1 MSFLLDSRPFSR
13 VDGDDFPASCSC
25 WTHLS
30 RQRSSPLDEVEHR
43 QHGEGPIGI
52 LCQTAIAHLG
62 KAPQALQGQE
72 RVLDLGAHTRLAP
85 VRFLVGFGQRAVSVG
100 ALVGEVLRLGRDSLE
115 PLTLIF
121 APVGAVA
128 VEAGFLAMQ
137 QLRYLVAVMDVR
149 RGNATT
155 RRVWPARP

>member
-1 MSFLLDSRPFSR
+1 
-13 VDGDDFPASCSC
+13 
-25 WTHLS
+25 
-30 RQRSSPLDEVEHR
+30 
-43 QHGEGPIGI
+43 
-52 LCQTAIAHLG
+52 
-62 KAPQALQGQE
+62 
-72 RVLDLGAHTRLAP
+72 
-85 VRFLVGFGQRAVSVG
+85 
-100 ALVGEVLRLGRDSLE
+100 
-115 PLTLIF
+115 LIF